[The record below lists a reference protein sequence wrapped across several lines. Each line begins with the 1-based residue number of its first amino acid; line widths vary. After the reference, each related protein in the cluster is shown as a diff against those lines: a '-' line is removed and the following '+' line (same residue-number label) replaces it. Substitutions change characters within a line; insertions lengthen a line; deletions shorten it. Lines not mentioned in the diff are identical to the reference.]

1 MEIRVEFFAYLA
13 NYSPNGEK
21 RATLSVEEGITLK
34 DLWDRLGIPH
44 NVEKICLVNG
54 NYYSEEKTLQQ
65 GDVVNIYPM
74 VDGG

>member
-13 NYSPNGEK
+13 NYSPDGEK
-21 RATLSVEEGITLK
+21 KVTLSVDEGITLK
-34 DLWDRLGIPH
+34 DLWDRLRIPF

-54 NYYSEEKTLQQ
+54 SYYSEEKTLQQ
-65 GDVVNIYPM
+65 GDVVSIYPM